1 MPETD
6 FSDIKKRIAAQV
18 QKESEHID
26 ELHRSGDIMNGNL
39 IPDEPPPAEDKPK
52 ATPPAPT
59 VEDEP
64 TGPIFGKYKTMA
76 EAEQGYSHLLQLA
89 REAQNERDQYKE
101 RLAQPQQSPP
111 PPVAQTP
118 TSKAHPS
125 TDFLNQDA
133 VVKLAED
140 LGVEPRRFA
149 EFAQTLY
156 TQATQAA
163 EARADQRVDE
173 RLTPVINQAQA
184 QTQFYSQHPEA
195 QGLQAEID
203 AYVGGLPEDEKDVI
217 RAMGANGQIKQA
229 LNYVYK
235 GFQLQRQTTAQADM
249 KDKSQATEGKRV
261 SQRAAAAL
269 PQSSPGTP
277 IHAASDD
284 TPDPQMMAEL
294 AERARANDADAQL
307 VLRRLTFGRHLP
319 PQMRTWEQQR

>member
-1 MPETD
+1 MPTTETD
-6 FSDIKKRIAAQV
+6 PLEVRKRIAAQV
-18 QKESEHID
+18 QKESENID
-26 ELHRSGDIMNGNL
+26 ELHRSGDIMNGNI
-39 IPDEPPPAEDKPK
+39 IPPEEPPPTKEEPAQTLTAEPELPQGLKQ
-52 ATPPAPT
+52 
-59 VEDEP
+59 
-64 TGPIFGKYKTMA
+64 YKTLE
-76 EAEQGYSHLLQLA
+76 EAGKGYSHLLQLA
-89 REAQNERDQYKE
+89 REAQNERDQLKE
-101 RLAQPQQSPP
+101 RLAQMQQGSPP
-111 PPVAQTP
+111 PAPAQTP
-118 TSKAHPS
+118 TPKAHPS
-125 TDFLNQDA
+125 ADFLNQDA

-156 TQATQAA
+156 SQATQAA
-163 EARADQRVDE
+163 EARADARVDE

-284 TPDPQMMAEL
+284 TPDPKMMAEL
-294 AERARANDADAQL
+294 SERARANDPVAQQ

-319 PQMRTWEQQR
+319 PALRTWEHE

>member
-1 MPETD
+1 MPTTETD
-6 FSDIKKRIAAQV
+6 PREVSKRIAAQV
-18 QKESEHID
+18 QRESENID

-39 IPDEPPPAEDKPK
+39 IPDEPPPAKEE
-52 ATPPAPT
+52 PAPT
-59 VEDEP
+59 LTAEP
-64 TGPIFGKYKTMA
+64 ELPQGLKQYKTLE
-76 EAEQGYSHLLQLA
+76 EAGKGYSHLLQLA

-111 PPVAQTP
+111 LPAAQTP

-156 TQATQAA
+156 TEALHAA
-163 EARADQRVDE
+163 ESRADARVDE

-184 QTQFYSQHPEA
+184 QTQFYAMHPEA

-203 AYVGGLPEDEKDVI
+203 AYVGGLPEDDKDVI

-284 TPDPQMMAEL
+284 TPDPKMMADL
-294 AERARANDADAQL
+294 SERARAGDGEAQL

-319 PQMRTWEQQR
+319 ASLRTWEQQR

>member
-1 MPETD
+1 MPTAQTD
-6 FSDIKKRIAAQV
+6 PNEIKKRIAAQV
-18 QKESEHID
+18 QKESENID

-39 IPDEPPPAEDKPK
+39 IPDPPTPAEDKPK
-52 ATPPAPT
+52 ATPQAPT

-111 PPVAQTP
+111 LPAAQTP

-140 LGVEPRRFA
+140 SGMDAHRLA
-149 EFAQTLY
+149 EFL
-156 TQATQAA
+156 QAANDAA
-163 EARADQRVDE
+163 EARAQAVIDE
-173 RLTPVINQAQA
+173 RLTPVLNQAKAQA
-184 QTQFYSQHPEA
+184 NFYGANPDLIP
-195 QGLQAEID
+195 LQAEID
-203 AYVGGLPEDEKDVI
+203 AYVAGLPDEDKDVL
-217 RAMGANGQIKQA
+217 RTLGANGQYDAAIR
-229 LNYVYK
+229 YVVK
-235 GFQLQRQTTAQADM
+235 GFKQEWQARAQADM

-284 TPDPQMMAEL
+284 TPDPKMMAEL
-294 AERARANDADAQL
+294 SERARANDPVAQQ

-319 PQMRTWEQQR
+319 PSLRTWEHE